1 MAMAPEE
8 DDDMFESPEMEQLE
22 IPEVVIDSRLFAD
35 ELVIDD
41 VITLLEPRFDPV
53 DPDRTWK
60 IKSQVA
66 TQLQASM

>member
-1 MAMAPEE
+1 MAPEE

-53 DPDRTWK
+53 DPDRT
-60 IKSQVA
+60 
-66 TQLQASM
+66 

>member
-8 DDDMFESPEMEQLE
+8 DDDMFESPEIEQLE

-41 VITLLEPRFDPV
+41 VIMLLEPRFDPV
-53 DPDRTWK
+53 DPDRTWN
-60 IKSQVA
+60 IKSKVA
-66 TQLQASM
+66 TGFYIM